1 MGYDTSFHGAVT
13 ITPPLSYDE
22 VQYLRAFNESRR
34 MKRNADMTAK
44 YYDPLRE
51 LVALPV
57 GDEGGYYV
65 DAHAENMG
73 QKETPDII
81 DYSSPPA
88 GQPGLWCGWTP
99 TEDGAAIEWD
109 GGEKFYNYVEWM
121 EYLIEH
127 FIKPWGHV
135 AEGEITWQGEDSDDR
150 GTIFVKDNV
159 VEAVL
164 DDIRK
169 GKPSWA

>member
-1 MGYDTSFHGAVT
+1 MGYTTDFSGAVT

-22 VQYLRAFNESRR
+22 VQYLQAFNGSRR
-34 MKRNADMTAK
+34 MKRDADAAARLP
-44 YYDPLRE
+44 DSRRRR
-51 LVALPV
+51 VAMPI

-65 DAHAENMG
+65 GAHVKDMG
-73 QKETPDII
+73 QERTPDIV
-81 DYSSPPA
+81 DYNSPPA

-99 TEDGAAIEWD
+99 TEDGTSIEWD

-159 VEAVL
+159 VEGVADEVK
-164 DDIRK
+164 K